1 MTKIIVLVSCAGP
14 SGSFSPSPEPQDVPD
29 AMARDLL
36 SAGHAISPKEAKAE
50 AAPKVEKTMK
60 RTPKKETT

>member
-1 MTKIIVLVSCAGP
+1 
-14 SGSFSPSPEPQDVPD
+14 
-29 AMARDLL
+29 MARDLL

-50 AAPKVEKTMK
+50 AAPMVEKTMK